1 MQPKIVTYSVE
12 DLERIVKN
20 ASAGRSREAWLS
32 DMRAKI
38 VKMLKDRPATYR
50 TFGPWWWPLKSQ
62 LIERG
67 DWPGS
72 VDPDDVAQVTTGSQ
86 SWDMAAAVAYHGAS
100 IDELRDGNTFQVD
113 TADGDTIDYVL
124 FDQEM
129 EGR

>member
-12 DLERIVKN
+12 DLERVVKN

-50 TFGPWWWPLKSQ
+50 TFGPWWWPLKAQ
-62 LIERG
+62 LTERG
-67 DWPGS
+67 DWIGS

-86 SWDMAAAVAYHGAS
+86 SWDMAAAVAYHGES
-100 IDELRDGNTFQVD
+100 IDALRDGNTFQMD